1 MSPVPE
7 TRMTNLFFDYDLP
20 ERLIAQRPAERRDG
34 ARLLV
39 VYRESNTLEH
49 RLVRDLPQL
58 LHAGDRLVLN
68 DTKVLPARLVGR
80 REPTDGKWE
89 GLFLRARESG
99 EWELMAKTRG
109 YPQPGERIV
118 TDSGLSLVLVGRT
131 SERHWLVRPDAPGS
145 AFELL
150 NRYGQIPLPPYIRKG
165 RADAPDADRYQTVYA
180 AVPGSVAAP
189 TAGLH
194 FTPELFASLESN
206 GIARLRVTLHVGPG
220 TFAPIKADDPTRHE
234 IHSEWCEVLTE
245 SVAEIAATKA
255 AGGKVIAV
263 GTTTARTLESAAASG
278 ELRPFAGGTKLFIH
292 PPYPFLVLD
301 GLLTN
306 FHLPRTTLLL
316 LVQAFAGSEL
326 LRRAYEEAI
335 RAEYRFYSYGDA
347 MLIV

>member
-1 MSPVPE
+1 MA
-7 TRMTNLFFDYDLP
+7 LFFDYELP
-20 ERLIAQRPAERRDG
+20 ECLIAQRPAERRDG

-39 VYRESNTLEH
+39 VRRASGAIEH
-49 RLVRDLPQL
+49 RHIRDLPL
-58 LHAGDRLVLN
+58 LLNAGDRLVLN

-80 REPTDGKWE
+80 RETTDGKWE
-89 GLFLRARESG
+89 GLFLRSLETG

-109 YPQPGERIV
+109 YPKPGERIL
-118 TDSGLSLVLVGRT
+118 TDSGLSLALVGRT
-131 SERHWLVRPDAPGS
+131 PEKHWLMRPDAPGS

-165 RADAPDADRYQTVYA
+165 RADSPDADRYQTVYA

-194 FTPELFASLESN
+194 FTPELLEDLELK
-206 GIARLRVTLHVGPG
+206 GIDRSRVTLHVGPG
-220 TFAPIKADDPTRHE
+220 TFAPIKADDPTQHE
-234 IHSEWCEVLTE
+234 IHSEWCEVSRE
-245 SVAEIAATKA
+245 AVAEIAATKS
-255 AGGKVIAV
+255 AGGKAIAV
-263 GTTTARTLESAAASG
+263 GTTTARTLESAAVSG
-278 ELRPFAGGTKLFIH
+278 ELQPFAGGTKLFIH
-292 PPYPFLVLD
+292 PPYPFRVLD

-316 LVQAFAGSEL
+316 LVQALAGSEL
-326 LRRAYEEAI
+326 LRRAYDEAI

>member
-1 MSPVPE
+1 MS
-7 TRMTNLFFDYDLP
+7 LFFDYDLP
-20 ERLIAQRPAERRDG
+20 ERLIAQHPAERRDG

-39 VYRESNTLEH
+39 VRRESGAIEH
-49 RLVRDLPQL
+49 RHIRDLPQL
-58 LHAGDRLVLN
+58 LNAGDRIVLN

-80 REPTDGKWE
+80 RETTDGKWE
-89 GLFLRARESG
+89 GLFLRTLETG

-109 YPQPGERIV
+109 YPKPGERIV
-118 TDSGLSLVLVGRT
+118 TDRGLSLVLVGRT
-131 SERHWLVRPDAPGS
+131 AEKHWLMRPDAPGS

-165 RADAPDADRYQTVYA
+165 RADSPDAERYQTVYA

-194 FTPELFASLESN
+194 FTPELLADLESM
-206 GIARLRVTLHVGPG
+206 GIARSRVTLHVGPG
-220 TFAPIKADDPTRHE
+220 TFAPIKADDPTQHE
-234 IHSEWCEVLTE
+234 IHSEWCEVSSET
-245 SVAEIAATKA
+245 VAEIAATKLT
-255 AGGKVIAV
+255 GGKVIAV
-263 GTTTARTLESAAASG
+263 GTTTARTLESAAASRK
-278 ELRPFAGGTKLFIH
+278 LCPFAGGTKLFIY
-292 PPYPFLVLD
+292 PPYRFRVLD

-326 LRRAYEEAI
+326 LRYAYAEAI
-335 RAEYRFYSYGDA
+335 REEYRFYSYGDT